1 MEDPV
6 FFNNLFFPLNFYGIM
21 ASSKI
26 NQTSLVTFFY
36 RMAIIPCAIL
46 LYCISVLPFFLI
58 RKTTVF
64 LPKGKKKKKNLGSFV
79 AQLVRTWRCH
89 CRGLGRCSC
98 ASSVP
103 DLGTPTCYR
112 CGQKQKDLSFVLIYV
127 TSISCVSL

>member
-1 MEDPV
+1 M
-6 FFNNLFFPLNFYGIM
+6 FFNSLFFPLNFYGIM

-64 LPKGKKKKKNLGSFV
+64 LPKGKKKKKLGFFCGTASKDLALSLQGLGSLLLCKF
-79 AQLVRTWRCH
+79 
-89 CRGLGRCSC
+89 S
-98 ASSVP
+98 P
-103 DLGTPTCYR
+103 
-112 CGQKQKDLSFVLIYV
+112 
-127 TSISCVSL
+127 